1 MTEPELD
8 TLAMPDSNS
17 CNRVDKEAM
26 AWFSRQ
32 RTGGLSAKE
41 QALFQAWQAKS
52 PAHRQAYQ
60 DVQALWDDTDF
71 NQAIRLAS
79 LKRQPVAESPVPLNK
94 RHTPNRGHWLS
105 FGLAA
110 SFALCVVLLDPIT
123 RLQADYYTP
132 VGGNQAITLAD
143 GSIVTLNTNTAIKV
157 AFSGNER
164 RIRLIEG
171 EAYFDVRHL
180 DGQPFIVEADNT
192 ETRVV
197 GTQFM
202 VRTTQVEEKI
212 TVIKGLVNVS
222 NTLQNQSVF
231 LHPDQQVSNNAS
243 GLSTVRQL
251 EGSQEAFWL
260 NGRLSL
266 QDVPLEHAVN
276 ELARYLPGL
285 VVITGNSLKAY
296 RISGRFNIT
305 QPQHAL
311 TTLERTLPITVTTIG
326 GWLTVIRPR

>member
-1 MTEPELD
+1 MTYPELD
-8 TLAMPDSNS
+8 TLAMPDNTP

-26 AWFSRQ
+26 VWFSRQ

-71 NQAIRLAS
+71 NRALKLTG
-79 LKRQPVAESPVPLNK
+79 LKRKPVEANPFRSRARDKPK
-94 RHTPNRGHWLS
+94 RVKWLS
-105 FGLAA
+105 LGVAA

-132 VGGNQAITLAD
+132 VGSKQAITLAD
-143 GSIVTLNTNTAIKV
+143 GSFVTLNTDTAIKV

-164 RIRLIEG
+164 RIRLIGG

-180 DGQPFIVEADNT
+180 DNQPFIVEADAT

-202 VRTTQVEEKI
+202 VRTTQDEEKI

-222 NTLQNQSVF
+222 NTSQRQSVL
-231 LHPDQQVSNNAS
+231 LHPDQQVSNSAS
-243 GLSTVRQL
+243 GLSPVRQL
-251 EGSQEAFWL
+251 DGSQEAFWL

-266 QDVPLEHAVN
+266 QDVPLGQAVK
-276 ELARYLPGL
+276 ELARYLPGM

-311 TTLERTLPITVTTIG
+311 ATLERTLPITVTTIG